1 MGALKNQRSDGSLGQ
16 PPVGGPASNSTLA
29 ALNGLLSQAF
39 RGTTMEDIEEIA
51 RFEIAR
57 TIFSEHLEMLP
68 RFGSMCTGSR

>member
-39 RGTTMEDIEEIA
+39 RGTTMEDIEERA
-51 RFEIAR
+51 LVEIAR
-57 TIFSEHLEMLP
+57 GIVSEHLDAL
-68 RFGSMCTGSR
+68 RSKS